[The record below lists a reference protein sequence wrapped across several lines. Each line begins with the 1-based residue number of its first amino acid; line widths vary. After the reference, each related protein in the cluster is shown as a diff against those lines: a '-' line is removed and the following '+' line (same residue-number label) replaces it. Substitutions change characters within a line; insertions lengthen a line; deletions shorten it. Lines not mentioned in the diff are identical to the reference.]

1 MKKYLKVV
9 EGSRGEVESLELV
22 ETSLELIKKE
32 LDKLVESLKQE
43 GELPLDYIEEFT
55 GCWEDKDSGLIMVGQ
70 GEEDGTTYVDYEMY
84 KEQIE
89 DILENEDDE
98 SLIYDFLD
106 EVRGCNS

>member
-22 ETSLELIKKE
+22 ETSLELIKE
-32 LDKLVESLKQE
+32 GLDKLVESLKQE
-43 GELPLDYIEEFT
+43 GELDLKYIEEFT
-55 GCWEDKDSGLIMVGQ
+55 GCWEDEDSGLIMVDE